1 MNKWLQAGIIVLL
14 IGAAIVG
21 GWAGY
26 RLGASSGKRTA
37 VRQIQGEAEF
47 IRQQAAGGS
56 VSAKAFCK
64 AYREMGST
72 LNDPLLKQA
81 FQPLRNC

>member
-1 MNKWLQAGIIVLL
+1 MNKWLQAGLIVLL
-14 IGAAIVG
+14 VGATILG

-26 RLGASSGKRTA
+26 SLGASSGKRAA

-47 IRQQAAGGS
+47 IRQQANAG
-56 VSAKAFCK
+56 VAAAKVFCK
-64 AYREMGST
+64 AYRDLGNI
-72 LNDPLLKQA
+72 LGDPLLKQA